1 MHMDPIMPSLVAGIL
16 GILIIGM
23 IMRMMKLPSIVG
35 YLVSGIILGPY
46 LMGIFSD
53 VVLIG
58 RLGGFGVVLLMFF
71 VGMEMCIPCLIA
83 RWHIVVLGTLMQILA
98 SIGCVW
104 IVGLFFDWPFSRIV
118 LLGFVMSLS
127 STAVVIKLLE
137 DSNEKQSHVGQNVI
151 GILLTQDIAVIGM
164 LIVLQFLRGSQVHLS
179 ELALQA
185 VGAAITMALLMYI
198 SKKETIELP
207 STTAFQENSE
217 LQVFVALILCF
228 GFAFILGLCHLST
241 AIGAFVGGILVT
253 ALKETRWVHLSL
265 EPFRVVFIA
274 LFFVSIGMQLD
285 LGFLTSNWRQIGL
298 LVISVLTVN
307 TFINALILRT
317 LGETWRNSIY
327 AGALLAQIGEFS
339 FVIAAIGE
347 QMGIIQPYGYQLAL
361 STIAMT
367 LLLTVFW
374 TTPVRRWYMSL
385 KAEPDK

>member
-16 GILIIGM
+16 GILITGM
-23 IMRMMKLPSIVG
+23 VMRIMKLPSIVG
-35 YLVSGIILGPY
+35 YIISGILLGPH
-46 LMGIFSD
+46 LLGVFSNIE
-53 VVLIG
+53 LIG
-58 RLGGFGVVLLMFF
+58 RLGGFGVVLLLFF
-71 VGMEMCIPCLIA
+71 VGMEMCIPCLIS
-83 RWHIVVLGTLMQILA
+83 RWYIVVVGTLMQILA

-104 IVGLFFDWPFSRIV
+104 VVGLYFDWPLARII
-118 LLGFVMSLS
+118 LLGFVTSLS

-137 DSNEKQSHVGQNVI
+137 DCNEKQSHVGQNVI
-151 GILLTQDIAVIGM
+151 GILLAQDIAVIGM
-164 LIVLQFLRGSQVHLS
+164 LMILQFLKGSPVQTS

-185 VGAAITMALLMYI
+185 IGTAITMAVLMYI
-198 SKKETIELP
+198 SKKETIKLP
-207 STTAFQENSE
+207 STIFLHGNSE
-217 LQVFVALILCF
+217 IQVFFALILCF

-253 ALKETRWVHLSL
+253 TLQETKWVHLSL

-285 LGFLTSNWRQIGL
+285 ITFLVSNWRQIGL

-307 TFINALILRT
+307 TFINTLILKA
-317 LGETWRNSIY
+317 LGESWRNSIY

-347 QMGIIQPYGYQLAL
+347 QFGIIQPYGYQLAL

-367 LLLTVFW
+367 LLLTVLW
-374 TTPVRRWYMSL
+374 TTPVRRWYLSE
-385 KAEPDK
+385 KQA

>member
-23 IMRMMKLPSIVG
+23 VMRMMKLPSIVG
-35 YLVSGIILGPY
+35 YLVSGVILGPY
-46 LMGIFSD
+46 LLGVLSD
-53 VVLIG
+53 ATLIG
-58 RLGGFGVVLLMFF
+58 RLGGFGVVLLLFF

-83 RWHIVVLGTLMQILA
+83 RWHIVVLGTLMQVLA

-104 IVGLFFDWPFSRIV
+104 IVGLFFGWPVSRII

-164 LIVLQFLRGSQVHLS
+164 LIILQFLRGGTVQIS
-179 ELALQA
+179 ELTLQG
-185 VGAAITMALLMYI
+185 VGAAITLALLVYI

-207 STTAFQENSE
+207 PIKVLQGNSE

-228 GFAFILGLCHLST
+228 GFAFLLGLCHLST

-253 ALKETRWVHLSL
+253 ALQETRWVHLSL

-274 LFFVSIGMQLD
+274 LFFVSIGMQVDLD
-285 LGFLTSNWRQIGL
+285 FLASNWRQITL
-298 LVISVLTVN
+298 LVVSVLTVN
-307 TFINALILRT
+307 TFINTLILRA

-347 QMGIIQPYGYQLAL
+347 QIGIIQPYGYQLAL

-367 LLLTVFW
+367 LLLTVLW
-374 TTPVRRWYMSL
+374 TTPVRRWYLSL
-385 KAEPDK
+385 KKGADT

>member
-1 MHMDPIMPSLVAGIL
+1 MDPVMPTLVAGIL
-16 GILIIGM
+16 GILLTGM
-23 IMRMMKLPSIVG
+23 VMRMMKLPSIVG
-35 YLVSGIILGPY
+35 YIVSGILLGPH
-46 LMGIFSD
+46 LLGIFSNIE
-53 VVLIG
+53 LIG
-58 RLGGFGVVLLMFF
+58 RLGGFGVVLLLFF

-83 RWHIVVLGTLMQILA
+83 RWHIVVLGTLMQVLA

-104 IVGLFFDWPFSRIV
+104 IVGLFFDWPFERII

-137 DSNEKQSHVGQNVI
+137 DSNEKQTHVGQNVI

-164 LIVLQFLRGSQVHLS
+164 LIILQFLKGSPVKIS

-185 VGAAITMALLMYI
+185 GGAAITMALLMYI
-198 SKKETIELP
+198 ARKETIKLP
-207 STTAFQENSE
+207 STLFLHGNNEI
-217 LQVFVALILCF
+217 QVFIALILCF

-241 AIGAFVGGILVT
+241 AIGAFVGGIMVT
-253 ALKETRWVHLSL
+253 ALQETKWVHLSL

-285 LGFLTSNWRQIGL
+285 IGFLISNWREIGL

-307 TFINALILRT
+307 TFINALILKT

-339 FVIAAIGE
+339 FIIAAIGE
-347 QMGIIQPYGYQLAL
+347 QIGIIQPYGYQLAL

-367 LLLTVFW
+367 LLLTVLW
-374 TTPVRRWYMSL
+374 TTPVRRWYLSGKTGMN
-385 KAEPDK
+385 K